1 MTRLLGVYAYA
12 LTMLQLWIAPQPSV
26 RNDSIAMVG
35 MPAIS
40 VYEAW
45 HLGVRTGAKLGDG
58 KLGFRMYQNMT
69 LWTSAL
75 R

>member
-1 MTRLLGVYAYA
+1 MHW
-12 LTMLQLWIAPQPSV
+12 TMLQLWIATKPSV
-26 RNDSIAMVG
+26 RNDSTAIVG
-35 MPAIS
+35 MLAIS

-45 HLGVRTGAKLGDG
+45 HLGVRTGAKLEDG
-58 KLGFRMYQNMT
+58 NLGCRMYQNMT